1 VIIITDCLQ
10 PLFEGKNVKA
20 IVASTRRNAT
30 TALNP
35 RIKSLNYLNNILARL
50 EAIKADV
57 DEAIMLNL
65 NGTIAE
71 GTGDN
76 IFLIKHGEIVT
87 PPATA
92 GILMGITREAVID
105 LAREL
110 EIPITETDITVH
122 DLYNADEAFLTGTA
136 AEIVPLVEVDSRLI
150 NDGNVG
156 PITTQLIEHFKS
168 LRKTGT
174 QI

>member
-1 VIIITDCLQ
+1 
-10 PLFEGKNVKA
+10 
-20 IVASTRRNAT
+20 
-30 TALNP
+30 
-35 RIKSLNYLNNILARL
+35 
-50 EAIKADV
+50 
-57 DEAIMLNL
+57 
-65 NGTIAE
+65 
-71 GTGDN
+71 
-76 IFLIKHGEIVT
+76 
-87 PPATA
+87 
-92 GILMGITREAVID
+92 MGITREAVID